1 MSQAIAHLGCY
12 TIAKAQAELQWS
24 GEEGLRGLK
33 ETSQSLSPISSLHV
47 LRYANRMD
55 GNPQYADT
63 PILTDGLMSLMPLSK
78 PTASNEADWR
88 EARMWLRNMAGM
100 GLHRIE
106 SIMDGM
112 TLILPTKLRSK
123 ISARAKSL
131 IETAACSHSR
141 IQDVRWTEVV
151 SGPNNLLGSPIRFNE
166 RKSYDQ
172 VTQRKTSVGELFT

>member
-1 MSQAIAHLGCY
+1 
-12 TIAKAQAELQWS
+12 
-24 GEEGLRGLK
+24 
-33 ETSQSLSPISSLHV
+33 
-47 LRYANRMD
+47 MD

-63 PILTDGLMSLMPLSK
+63 PILTDGLMSLTPLSK

-112 TLILPTKLRSK
+112 TLNLPTKLRSK

-141 IQDVRWTEVV
+141 IQDVQWQFLC
-151 SGPNNLLGSPIRFNE
+151 SPNNLLGSPIRFNE

-172 VTQRKTSVGELFT
+172 VTQGKTSVRELFT

>member
-1 MSQAIAHLGCY
+1 MSQAIALLGCS
-12 TIAKAQAELQWS
+12 TIAEAQAELQWS

-63 PILTDGLMSLMPLSK
+63 PILTDGLMSLTPLSK

-112 TLILPTKLRSK
+112 TLILPTKLKSK
-123 ISARAKSL
+123 TSARAKSL
-131 IETAACSHSR
+131 IETRLVLTPGSR
-141 IQDVRWTEVV
+141 MFD
-151 SGPNNLLGSPIRFNE
+151 GPKKFLCSPIRFNE

-172 VTQRKTSVGELFT
+172 VTQGKTSVGELFT